1 MEFLYYAPLRIDF
14 GRNRISKIA
23 SYAARNGNRV
33 LLVTGKNHLKQT
45 GILDKIINSFKKSG
59 KIEEL
64 IVFDKARENPN
75 AELIDAASQIMNE
88 NSLNVVV
95 AVGGGSSMDLAK
107 AASISAKQKK
117 PIWQL
122 TKDPTISVC
131 DAFPVVC
138 SPTTSGS
145 GSEVT
150 KYAVINNDTEKLK
163 IAIANEHIYPKVS
176 LIDPTLTYTMST
188 QTTANTGFDAL
199 SHAVEAYTSNSSS
212 PITDGYC
219 RQAVSLVGDNLTKAY
234 KKQEDAMDNMSLAAM
249 FAGMALNVGRASLP
263 HAMEHSLS
271 AYKPDLPH
279 GLGLSM
285 VAVPFLK
292 RITDCVPEKMADI
305 AYLLGENIANCEL
318 KEAAF
323 KAVEAVEKIKDSV
336 GLNKKL
342 SDFGFDKE
350 VLEEMLDKTY
360 QTMEHGI
367 ENSPCNFT
375 KEDILNMYL
384 EVL

>member
-14 GRNRISKIA
+14 AKNRISKIA

-33 LLVTGKNHLKQT
+33 LLVTGRNHLRQT
-45 GILDKIINSFKKSG
+45 GILDKIISSFKKSG

-75 AELIDAASQIMNE
+75 TELIDTASQIINE
-88 NSLNVVV
+88 NSLNVVA
-95 AVGGGSSMDLAK
+95 AVGGGSSIDLAK
-107 AASISAKQKK
+107 AASLSAKQKK

-122 TKDPTISVC
+122 VKEPEISVC
-131 DAFPVVC
+131 DALPIVC

-163 IAIANEHIYPKVS
+163 IAVANEHIYPKVS
-176 LIDPTLTYTMST
+176 LIDPTLTYTMSS
-188 QTTANTGFDAL
+188 QTVANTGFDAL

-219 RQAVSLVGDNLTKAY
+219 RQAISLIGENLAKAY
-234 KKQEDAMDNMSLAAM
+234 TKQQEAMDNMSLAAM

-279 GLGLSM
+279 GLGLSI
-285 VAVPFLK
+285 VTTPFLK
-292 RITDCVPEKMADI
+292 RIADCVPEKMADM
-305 AYLLGENIANCEL
+305 AYLLGENISNCEL

-323 KAVEAVEKIKDSV
+323 KAVEAIEKIKDSV

-342 SDFGFDKE
+342 SDFEFDKE
-350 VLEEMLDKTY
+350 ILKELVDKTY
-360 QTMEHGI
+360 YTMEHGI

-375 KEDILNMYL
+375 KEDILQMYF